1 LKGALVGLYEESI
14 KPTIEAK
21 SIEYK
26 ALIQENF
33 ARGANTQQ
41 AIIAVALGVFLLLAL
56 NFF

>member
-33 ARGANTQQ
+33 ARGADTQK
-41 AIIAVALGVFLLLAL
+41 AMVTVALGVFLLLAL